1 MAKKDVACFWI
12 VLLLCQ
18 ELRTDPIAE
27 MGPSSGILIQETPGF
42 ILTEKRILTRRV
54 FVSLDPKI
62 SIEKAYNIS
71 SMQLP
76 ELQIWYQMHLQRAQ
90 DCVRNILEQARKPF
104 VSSTIS
110 MSNRPKRFLTAII
123 VALVCATVGAVV
135 ATGMYAANSIT
146 VQKLDMEIYTLKQHI
161 NDIHQVIQQQRTL
174 LQDVLTIVGDTVVT
188 TNLHSEL
195 IAKSTELHQSHD
207 LFKRELFLHDPILF
221 HTLAFLDEVQTGM
234 IELAGERIPLYFVSK
249 DIVHAMLANVDGETI
264 EPMQLNLAFE
274 MGSAIPLLLDPE
286 HVQEGCGVFL
296 DRTVPVPRA
305 TDRVRNILEQARKPF
320 VSSSIPMSNRPKRFL
335 TAIIVALVCATVGA
349 VVATGMSPANSITV
363 QKLDMEIYALKQHIN
378 DIHQVIQQ
386 QRTLLQDVLTIVEDT
401 VVTTNL
407 HSELIAIS
415 TELHQ
420 SHDLFKHELLFLHDP
435 ILFHTLAFLDKV
447 QTGMIELA
455 GGHIPLYFVSKDI
468 VHAML
473 ANVDGE
479 TIEPMQLKLAFE
491 MGSAIPLL
499 IDPEHP
505 PPPLQRWVLHLL
517 SCLTLPSTCAHPPPM
532 PAVGLA
538 CGAKRDASSR
548 GASRWLRGNL

>member
-1 MAKKDVACFWI
+1 MSKKDVACFWI

-54 FVSLDPKI
+54 FISLDPKI

-76 ELQIWYQMHLQRAQ
+76 EAQ
-90 DCVRNILEQARKPF
+90 
-104 VSSTIS
+104 
-110 MSNRPKRFLTAII
+110 
-123 VALVCATVGAVV
+123 
-135 ATGMYAANSIT
+135 
-146 VQKLDMEIYTLKQHI
+146 
-161 NDIHQVIQQQRTL
+161 
-174 LQDVLTIVGDTVVT
+174 
-188 TNLHSEL
+188 
-195 IAKSTELHQSHD
+195 
-207 LFKRELFLHDPILF
+207 
-221 HTLAFLDEVQTGM
+221 
-234 IELAGERIPLYFVSK
+234 
-249 DIVHAMLANVDGETI
+249 
-264 EPMQLNLAFE
+264 
-274 MGSAIPLLLDPE
+274 
-286 HVQEGCGVFL
+286 
-296 DRTVPVPRA
+296 
-305 TDRVRNILEQARKPF
+305 DRVRNILEQARKPF

-349 VVATGMSPANSITV
+349 VVATGMSAANSITV

-407 HSELIAIS
+407 HSELIAKS

-420 SHDLFKHELLFLHDP
+420 SHDLFKRELLFLHDP
-435 ILFHTLAFLDKV
+435 ILFHTLAFLDEV

-455 GGHIPLYFVSKDI
+455 GGRIPLYFVSKDI

-479 TIEPMQLKLAFE
+479 TIEPMQLNLAFE

-499 IDPEHP
+499 IDPE
-505 PPPLQRWVLHLL
+505 
-517 SCLTLPSTCAHPPPM
+517 
-532 PAVGLA
+532 
-538 CGAKRDASSR
+538 
-548 GASRWLRGNL
+548 

>member
-1 MAKKDVACFWI
+1 MSKKDVTCFWI

-76 ELQIWYQMHLQRAQ
+76 ELQTWYQMHLQRAQ
-90 DCVRNILEQARKPF
+90 
-104 VSSTIS
+104 
-110 MSNRPKRFLTAII
+110 
-123 VALVCATVGAVV
+123 
-135 ATGMYAANSIT
+135 
-146 VQKLDMEIYTLKQHI
+146 
-161 NDIHQVIQQQRTL
+161 
-174 LQDVLTIVGDTVVT
+174 
-188 TNLHSEL
+188 
-195 IAKSTELHQSHD
+195 
-207 LFKRELFLHDPILF
+207 
-221 HTLAFLDEVQTGM
+221 
-234 IELAGERIPLYFVSK
+234 
-249 DIVHAMLANVDGETI
+249 
-264 EPMQLNLAFE
+264 
-274 MGSAIPLLLDPE
+274 
-286 HVQEGCGVFL
+286 
-296 DRTVPVPRA
+296 
-305 TDRVRNILEQARKPF
+305 DRVRNILEQARKPF

-349 VVATGMSPANSITV
+349 VVATGMSAANSITV

-378 DIHQVIQQ
+378 NIHQVINQ

-407 HSELIAIS
+407 HSELIAKS

-420 SHDLFKHELLFLHDP
+420 SHDLFKRELLFLHDP
-435 ILFHTLAFLDKV
+435 ILFHTLAFLDEV

-455 GGHIPLYFVSKDI
+455 GGRIPLYFVSKDI

-473 ANVDGE
+473 ANVDRE
-479 TIEPMQLKLAFE
+479 TIEPMQLNLAFE

-499 IDPEHP
+499 IDPEHSTIQDSTREVKERERETP
-505 PPPLQRWVLHLL
+505 QEPTSKAARHRKRAGLKAAAWRPTTRRHAQANGTPVSNQQKLHRIQAVIQRRPRKGTAHRNRQTTAEHKAKHRGSNRATAGDQLQPTTTPKKKAHITYRSSKPDLHNWMALPCTPGCRGRDTDHHNRTPLRSHRASADRHNPWAAAQTLRLQPL
-517 SCLTLPSTCAHPPPM
+517 SKAFTTQS
-532 PAVGLA
+532 
-538 CGAKRDASSR
+538 
-548 GASRWLRGNL
+548 LRGQPHTLTTK

>member
-1 MAKKDVACFWI
+1 MSKKDVTCFWI

-76 ELQIWYQMHLQRAQ
+76 ELQTWYQMHLQRAQ
-90 DCVRNILEQARKPF
+90 
-104 VSSTIS
+104 
-110 MSNRPKRFLTAII
+110 
-123 VALVCATVGAVV
+123 
-135 ATGMYAANSIT
+135 
-146 VQKLDMEIYTLKQHI
+146 
-161 NDIHQVIQQQRTL
+161 
-174 LQDVLTIVGDTVVT
+174 
-188 TNLHSEL
+188 
-195 IAKSTELHQSHD
+195 
-207 LFKRELFLHDPILF
+207 
-221 HTLAFLDEVQTGM
+221 
-234 IELAGERIPLYFVSK
+234 
-249 DIVHAMLANVDGETI
+249 
-264 EPMQLNLAFE
+264 
-274 MGSAIPLLLDPE
+274 
-286 HVQEGCGVFL
+286 
-296 DRTVPVPRA
+296 
-305 TDRVRNILEQARKPF
+305 DRVRNILEQARKPF

-349 VVATGMSPANSITV
+349 VVATGMSAANSITV

-378 DIHQVIQQ
+378 DIHQVINQ

-407 HSELIAIS
+407 HSELIAKS

-420 SHDLFKHELLFLHDP
+420 SHDLFKRELLFLHDP
-435 ILFHTLAFLDKV
+435 ILFHTLAFLDEV

-455 GGHIPLYFVSKDI
+455 GGRIPLYFVSKDI

-479 TIEPMQLKLAFE
+479 TIEPMQLNLAFE

-499 IDPEHP
+499 IDPE
-505 PPPLQRWVLHLL
+505 RVLPVIANDFGIKDSDSGLVQTVFICSHMVFAPVFGYLGDRYNRKYIIGGGIAFWSLITLSSSFITKENYWLL
-517 SCLTLPSTCAHPPPM
+517 LITRGLVGVGQASYSTIAPTLIADLFLHDERSRMLSFFYLATP
-532 PAVGLA
+532 VG
-538 CGAKRDASSR
+538 CGLGYIAGSKVSSVA
-548 GASRWLRGNL
+548 GGDWHWALRVSERKKAPDIVSLGGWHIVWGFFAFSYTI

>member
-1 MAKKDVACFWI
+1 MSKKDVTCFWI

-76 ELQIWYQMHLQRAQ
+76 ELQTWYQMHLQRAQ
-90 DCVRNILEQARKPF
+90 
-104 VSSTIS
+104 
-110 MSNRPKRFLTAII
+110 
-123 VALVCATVGAVV
+123 
-135 ATGMYAANSIT
+135 
-146 VQKLDMEIYTLKQHI
+146 
-161 NDIHQVIQQQRTL
+161 
-174 LQDVLTIVGDTVVT
+174 
-188 TNLHSEL
+188 
-195 IAKSTELHQSHD
+195 
-207 LFKRELFLHDPILF
+207 
-221 HTLAFLDEVQTGM
+221 
-234 IELAGERIPLYFVSK
+234 
-249 DIVHAMLANVDGETI
+249 
-264 EPMQLNLAFE
+264 
-274 MGSAIPLLLDPE
+274 
-286 HVQEGCGVFL
+286 
-296 DRTVPVPRA
+296 
-305 TDRVRNILEQARKPF
+305 DRVRNILEQARKPF

-349 VVATGMSPANSITV
+349 VVATGMSAANSITV

-378 DIHQVIQQ
+378 DIHQVINQ

-407 HSELIAIS
+407 HSELIAKS

-420 SHDLFKHELLFLHDP
+420 SHDLFKRELLFLHDP
-435 ILFHTLAFLDKV
+435 ILFHTLAFLDEV

-455 GGHIPLYFVSKDI
+455 GGRIPLYFVSKDI

-479 TIEPMQLKLAFE
+479 TIEPMQLNLAFE

-499 IDPEHP
+499 IDPEPATSQSSCTQTPRRDTLREQEKPQELSLWSWDDTPARGTAPLP
-505 PPPLQRWVLHLL
+505 PQTGGGYPGIMAAARTVAGDPALGLCRPP
-517 SCLTLPSTCAHPPPM
+517 TLATAEKEKKNSQ
-532 PAVGLA
+532 LA
-538 CGAKRDASSR
+538 DMEAARNAP
-548 GASRWLRGNL
+548 

>member
-1 MAKKDVACFWI
+1 MSKKDVACFWI

-54 FVSLDPKI
+54 FISLDPKI

-76 ELQIWYQMHLQRAQ
+76 ELQTWYQMHLQRAQ
-90 DCVRNILEQARKPF
+90 
-104 VSSTIS
+104 
-110 MSNRPKRFLTAII
+110 
-123 VALVCATVGAVV
+123 
-135 ATGMYAANSIT
+135 
-146 VQKLDMEIYTLKQHI
+146 
-161 NDIHQVIQQQRTL
+161 
-174 LQDVLTIVGDTVVT
+174 
-188 TNLHSEL
+188 
-195 IAKSTELHQSHD
+195 
-207 LFKRELFLHDPILF
+207 
-221 HTLAFLDEVQTGM
+221 
-234 IELAGERIPLYFVSK
+234 
-249 DIVHAMLANVDGETI
+249 
-264 EPMQLNLAFE
+264 
-274 MGSAIPLLLDPE
+274 
-286 HVQEGCGVFL
+286 
-296 DRTVPVPRA
+296 
-305 TDRVRNILEQARKPF
+305 DRVRNILEQARKPF

-349 VVATGMSPANSITV
+349 VVATGMSAANSITV

-407 HSELIAIS
+407 HSELIAKS

-420 SHDLFKHELLFLHDP
+420 SHDLFKRELLFLHDP
-435 ILFHTLAFLDKV
+435 ILFHTLAFLDEV

-455 GGHIPLYFVSKDI
+455 GGRIPLYFVSKDI

-479 TIEPMQLKLAFE
+479 TIEPMQLNLAFE

-499 IDPEHP
+499 IDPE
-505 PPPLQRWVLHLL
+505 RMEICFLL
-517 SCLTLPSTCAHPPPM
+517 TIPYVTPKDICQMKIMYYVRNDVIAQY
-532 PAVGLA
+532 V
-538 CGAKRDASSR
+538 
-548 GASRWLRGNL
+548 W

>member
-1 MAKKDVACFWI
+1 MSKKDVACFWI

-18 ELRTDPIAE
+18 ELWTDPIAE

-76 ELQIWYQMHLQRAQ
+76 ELQTWYQMHLQRAQ
-90 DCVRNILEQARKPF
+90 
-104 VSSTIS
+104 
-110 MSNRPKRFLTAII
+110 
-123 VALVCATVGAVV
+123 
-135 ATGMYAANSIT
+135 
-146 VQKLDMEIYTLKQHI
+146 
-161 NDIHQVIQQQRTL
+161 
-174 LQDVLTIVGDTVVT
+174 
-188 TNLHSEL
+188 
-195 IAKSTELHQSHD
+195 
-207 LFKRELFLHDPILF
+207 
-221 HTLAFLDEVQTGM
+221 
-234 IELAGERIPLYFVSK
+234 
-249 DIVHAMLANVDGETI
+249 
-264 EPMQLNLAFE
+264 
-274 MGSAIPLLLDPE
+274 
-286 HVQEGCGVFL
+286 
-296 DRTVPVPRA
+296 
-305 TDRVRNILEQARKPF
+305 DRVRNILEQARKPF

-349 VVATGMSPANSITV
+349 VVATGMSAANSITV

-378 DIHQVIQQ
+378 DIHQVINQ

-420 SHDLFKHELLFLHDP
+420 SHDLFKRELLFLHDP
-435 ILFHTLAFLDKV
+435 ILFHTLAFLDEV

-455 GGHIPLYFVSKDI
+455 GGRIPLYFVSKDI

-479 TIEPMQLKLAFE
+479 TIEPMQLNLAFE

-499 IDPEHP
+499 IDPE
-505 PPPLQRWVLHLL
+505 RMEICFLL
-517 SCLTLPSTCAHPPPM
+517 TIPYVTPKDICQMKIMYYVRNDVIAQY
-532 PAVGLA
+532 V
-538 CGAKRDASSR
+538 
-548 GASRWLRGNL
+548 

>member
-1 MAKKDVACFWI
+1 MSKKDVACFWI
-12 VLLLCQ
+12 ILLLCQ

-71 SMQLP
+71 RCS
-76 ELQIWYQMHLQRAQ
+76 
-90 DCVRNILEQARKPF
+90 
-104 VSSTIS
+104 
-110 MSNRPKRFLTAII
+110 FLT
-123 VALVCATVGAVV
+123 
-135 ATGMYAANSIT
+135 
-146 VQKLDMEIYTLKQHI
+146 Q
-161 NDIHQVIQQQRTL
+161 
-174 LQDVLTIVGDTVVT
+174 
-188 TNLHSEL
+188 
-195 IAKSTELHQSHD
+195 
-207 LFKRELFLHDPILF
+207 
-221 HTLAFLDEVQTGM
+221 
-234 IELAGERIPLYFVSK
+234 
-249 DIVHAMLANVDGETI
+249 
-264 EPMQLNLAFE
+264 
-274 MGSAIPLLLDPE
+274 
-286 HVQEGCGVFL
+286 
-296 DRTVPVPRA
+296 
-305 TDRVRNILEQARKPF
+305 DRVRNILEQARKPF

-349 VVATGMSPANSITV
+349 VVATGMSAANSITV

-407 HSELIAIS
+407 HSELIAKS

-420 SHDLFKHELLFLHDP
+420 SHDLFKRELLFLHDP
-435 ILFHTLAFLDKV
+435 ILFHTLAFLDEV

-455 GGHIPLYFVSKDI
+455 GGRIPLYFVSKDI

-479 TIEPMQLKLAFE
+479 TIEPMQLNLAFE

-499 IDPEHP
+499 IDPE
-505 PPPLQRWVLHLL
+505 
-517 SCLTLPSTCAHPPPM
+517 
-532 PAVGLA
+532 
-538 CGAKRDASSR
+538 
-548 GASRWLRGNL
+548 